1 MLAYSAPEG
10 AAGLQVIAASDTEAF
25 CRQFVLRLV
34 SMQGLTALT
43 IQAAVIKLAKNTTMR
58 FIGLTVRFSNRWFN
72 YLKPLAQSFERG
84 ACSRFKPLGFAEKQ
98 LFQKRNLL
106 LSTEPP

>member
-72 YLKPLAQSFERG
+72 YTLVTARNGAKKTKKTDKKRKAGRRKSVLPLDHPR
-84 ACSRFKPLGFAEKQ
+84 
-98 LFQKRNLL
+98 
-106 LSTEPP
+106 